1 MQNELEYDKEDAVTA
16 EQIYDGD
23 KLDFEN
29 IKNNPVLKPIAD
41 INKSFVNFELL
52 IRRAMWEYGQ
62 AKEAIDG
69 MIELNATYSE
79 TIIMSK
85 IQLMLIHIKQIIHS
99 QNIQKENMKD
109 TINEMVR
116 IVQKDYELLEK
127 DVRENQIMIEKKP
140 ETKMKEEEKPKT
152 FYSELIGRDI
162 PLPENKLKT
171 T

>member
-1 MQNELEYDKEDAVTA
+1 MQNELEFNKEDEGSI
-16 EQIYDGD
+16 EQIYDEE

-52 IRRAMWEYGQ
+52 IKRAMWEYGQ
-62 AKEAIDG
+62 AKESIDG

-85 IQLMLIHIKQIIHS
+85 IQLMLGHIKQIIHS

-127 DVRENQIMIEKKP
+127 DVRKDQITIEKKP
-140 ETKMKEEEKPKT
+140 ETKMKEEKPET
-152 FYSELIGRDI
+152 FYSDLIEREMI
-162 PLPENKLKT
+162 VPKNKLKT